1 MSFRLRLTVLASLA
15 VAVAIV
21 GASFVV
27 YYTDRHELISQVD
40 SDLASGLAL
49 PPLNLYSAGS
59 SRGFGQMAVGAQ
71 ARRAGATTLSR
82 GLAPGVFRLVLPRSS
97 TALQVRVLKLKPGGA
112 PAMLRP
118 KFITTTVNGLP
129 TRVLSISSR
138 NEAVTISRS
147 LLDVDRNLSRLKW
160 LLLVISLGGVGA
172 AAILGAFVS
181 GRAVAPLRRLTE
193 TTERIVETGDLSERT
208 GLRGRD
214 EISRLSTRLDELL
227 ASLEASLRAQRQL
240 VADASHELRTPIA
253 TLRANIGLLAHPG
266 TLDLKEREELIDG
279 RPGRAGVDDGAGR
292 GARRARA
299 RRGAGRR
306 ADRVPARRARAGSR
320 RARGKACARGLL
332 PDEARTVADH
342 RSTGAGRAGSHEPA
356 RQRAQV
362 EPIQRDRRCRR
373 SRWPRRGAR
382 PRARDRL
389 RGPAPRVQSLLP
401 REGSSR
407 DAGGRP
413 RACRSSS
420 RSPTHTAAAS
430 ASTRPPTAARSC
442 ACSFHRLLRAA
453 CGPFQNPRIS

>member
-49 PPLNLYSAGS
+49 PPLNVYSAGS
-59 SRGFGQMAVGAQ
+59 SRAIGPMAVAAQ
-71 ARRAGATTLSR
+71 ARRTGGMTLSR
-82 GLAPGVFRLVLPRSS
+82 GLPPGVFRLVLPRSS
-97 TALQVRVLKLKPGGA
+97 TALQVRVLKLKHGGA

-160 LLLVISLGGVGA
+160 LLLLISLGGVGA

-266 TLDLKEREELIDG
+266 TLDVKEREELIEDVQDELESMTALVAELVELARG
-279 RPGRAGVDDGAGR
+279 EEPDVARTEFRLDELVQGAVDRA
-292 GARRARA
+292 ARRAPEVSFRTRLEPSLITGVPERVERA
-299 RRGAGRR
+299 VTNLLDNARKWSPSSETVDVAVHDGLVEVRDRGPGIAFEDLPLVFNRFYRAKAARGMPGAGLGLSIVKQI
-306 ADRVPARRARAGSR
+306 ADAHGGSVSVDQ
-320 RARGKACARGLL
+320 A
-332 PDEARTVADH
+332 ADGGAIL
-342 RSTGAGRAGSHEPA
+342 RLQLSSTP
-356 RQRAQV
+356 
-362 EPIQRDRRCRR
+362 
-373 SRWPRRGAR
+373 
-382 PRARDRL
+382 
-389 RGPAPRVQSLLP
+389 
-401 REGSSR
+401 
-407 DAGGRP
+407 
-413 RACRSSS
+413 
-420 RSPTHTAAAS
+420 
-430 ASTRPPTAARSC
+430 
-442 ACSFHRLLRAA
+442 
-453 CGPFQNPRIS
+453 